1 MRQQEIF
8 KKIGVIL
15 SELIEQYDYLQEED
29 NHLNSLE
36 LELLLANSNFLTNHV
51 EILYKLNLQNA
62 KLLLAKNDYENEQKF
77 FEPLVQHVIYEE
89 EEISEPLEGELPIAE
104 NKTVESEELIEPA
117 NDVLNEPIEVK
128 EPEGKSEQNTEEII
142 KNEEIFD
149 EVQPIVEHD
158 ITEHTSDWNPAT
170 PSENVVDD
178 EHDKNEQENG
188 FLDHYLNDNK
198 YFNLTNE
205 VENEPLTVNQKI
217 SSQLPDHFNDQTIG
231 LPLKELKHGITLNDK
246 LLYVKDLFNGYNL
259 AYSEAIEILNR
270 FSNFEEA
277 SKFLNTNYVTKNN
290 WMSKSDTVEKFYS
303 VLKRRYL

>member
-89 EEISEPLEGELPIAE
+89 EEITEP
-104 NKTVESEELIEPA
+104 SEEDLPLTINKLEEPEVVIEPTA
-117 NDVLNEPIEVK
+117 EVLH
-128 EPEGKSEQNTEEII
+128 EQTEENDAKHKPDEHTEAIV
-142 KNEEIFD
+142 KKEEIFD
-149 EVQPIVEHD
+149 EEEPILQRNTIENS
-158 ITEHTSDWNPAT
+158 SDWNTAI
-170 PSENVVDD
+170 PSQNIVNNDPTIN
-178 EHDKNEQENG
+178 EHENG
-188 FLDHYLNDNK
+188 FLDHYLNDNE

-205 VENEPLTVNQKI
+205 EISEPLTVNQKI
-217 SSQLPDHFNDQTIG
+217 STQLPDLNNDQTIG
-231 LPLKELKHGITLNDK
+231 LPLKELKQGITLNDK

-277 SKFLNTNYVTKNN
+277 SRFLNTNYVTKNN
-290 WMSKSDTVEKFYS
+290 WMSKPDTVEKFYS